1 MEHPVLNADSLKP
14 QEDLTMLRT
23 TVAFGATIVAMTLAG
38 SAHAEQ
44 GEGSARFGARG
55 VIVSADRLI
64 PLTSFESVKTTQT
77 DGSSFTRSHV
87 SLGLLS
93 NGPFTAFETFY
104 NLPRLAFDWVPIRS
118 LTLGGAVWLY
128 TQLSA
133 SDSLSPPG
141 GPSVSTDQPKVTYWG
156 VAPRIGYVIPL
167 SETISL
173 WPRAGVEY
181 HDVSSSSVNG
191 REGPSVTQ
199 WSVELEAMLVI
210 FPWKHFG
217 FTVGATADIPIT
229 GKTTSQSQT
238 GTGVAGVATTKV
250 DSAMLQI
257 GASAG
262 MLGHF

>member
-1 MEHPVLNADSLKP
+1 MPSVARLSASLMFFVFC
-14 QEDLTMLRT
+14 E
-23 TVAFGATIVAMTLAG
+23 
-38 SAHAEQ
+38 
-44 GEGSARFGARG
+44 
-55 VIVSADRLI
+55 VS
-64 PLTSFESVKTTQT
+64 SS
-77 DGSSFTRSHV
+77 SSFTRSRL

-93 NGPFTAFETFY
+93 NGPYSTFGTFY
-104 NLPRLAFDWVPIRS
+104 NLPRLAFDWLPIRS

-133 SDSLSPPG
+133 SDSTSPPS
-141 GPSVSTDQPKVTYWG
+141 GPSTSVDQPKATYWG
-156 VAPRIGYVIPL
+156 FAPRIGYVIPL

-199 WSVELEAMLVI
+199 WAAELEAMLVI
-210 FPWKHFG
+210 FPWSHFG

-229 GKTTSQSQT
+229 GKSTSPQQA
-238 GTGVAGVATTKV
+238 GTGVAGAATTKI
-250 DSAMLQI
+250 DQAMLQV